1 MAEMYK
7 VFERLLKENNK
18 TPSRVS
24 AETGIPKSA
33 LSEWKNGRYQLKA
46 DKIMILADYFGVP
59 VTVFFGDEETE
70 CNQLNTT
77 TKQNKLDVSRL
88 AHALSILLSE
98 QTGVD
103 ITITFRKRG
112 GECNNGRNEH
122 TDHAETAGPSGKT
135 A

>member
-59 VTVFFGDEETE
+59 VTVFFGDEE
-70 CNQLNTT
+70 
-77 TKQNKLDVSRL
+77 
-88 AHALSILLSE
+88 
-98 QTGVD
+98 
-103 ITITFRKRG
+103 
-112 GECNNGRNEH
+112 RN
-122 TDHAETAGPSGKT
+122 AIS
-135 A
+135 

>member
-1 MAEMYK
+1 MTNAYK
-7 VFERLLKENNK
+7 VFEELLAKHNK
-18 TPSRVS
+18 TAYRVS
-24 AETGIPKSA
+24 VETGISTVT
-33 LSEWKNGRYQLKA
+33 LSEWKNGKYQPKI
-46 DKIMILADYFGVP
+46 DKLTLIADYFGVP

-112 GECNNGRNEH
+112 GECNNGRTEH
-122 TDHAETAGPSGKT
+122 TDHAQTLGPSSQ
-135 A
+135 AS